1 MTNPPIGPPV
11 CVPLKTW
18 SGEWSYQ
25 VNAHGPLHH
34 SYSYVVS
41 SLSDFGFERVNLNSP
56 CTPLPYLS
64 WPPPPPTNCPEGGNY
79 SYTSGS
85 APSPPPPPNL
95 LSSLHV
101 SYGCHSVRD
110 LTHSPSPLPFS
121 PAPTLPLPPPLLFF
135 SPSLPLIA
143 IARWQGTAVSLVVR
157 PTFYRSHGPV
167 QSVHPRVCSSPTP
180 WSSLPGKV

>member
-1 MTNPPIGPPV
+1 MWTQSMTNPPVGPPV
-11 CVPLKTW
+11 CVPLKTL

-25 VNAHGPLHH
+25 VNTHGPSHH
-34 SYSYVVS
+34 SYSCVLS

-85 APSPPPPPNL
+85 APSPPNL

-101 SYGCHSVRD
+101 SCGCHSVRD

-121 PAPTLPLPPPLLFF
+121 TVPPPFT
-135 SPSLPLIA
+135 PSHTQLS
-143 IARWQGTAVSLVVR
+143 QGGRGSL
-157 PTFYRSHGPV
+157 
-167 QSVHPRVCSSPTP
+167 CP
-180 WSSLPGKV
+180 W

>member
-1 MTNPPIGPPV
+1 MWTQSMTNPPVGPPA
-11 CVPLKTW
+11 CVPLKTL

-25 VNAHGPLHH
+25 VNAHGPSHH
-34 SYSYVVS
+34 SYSCVLS

-85 APSPPPPPNL
+85 APSPPPPSSFPHCMSHVW
-95 LSSLHV
+95 LSLSERPHPL
-101 SYGCHSVRD
+101 SI
-110 LTHSPSPLPFS
+110 PSPL
-121 PAPTLPLPPPLLFF
+121 LHLPPHPSPLTHT
-135 SPSLPLIA
+135 A
-143 IARWQGTAVSLVVR
+143 IARWQGTTVSLVTK